1 MHISNYQ
8 GQVVSSE
15 KILKL
20 VAQQQEQ
27 ITQQQE
33 QIAKLQALVETL
45 QAEIRRLKKLP
56 PKPDIKPNT
65 KPGQDESKDDSGS
78 DDDTPSGNSEKP
90 KVSKPNEKT
99 PKLHQYPH

>member
-1 MHISNYQ
+1 MHLSNS
-8 GQVVSSE
+8 QVHALSPA

-27 ITQQQE
+27 ITQQQEQITQQQEQIVQQQE

-56 PKPDIKPNT
+56 KKPDIKPNK
-65 KPGQDESKDDSGS
+65 KPKQGESEYNSGS
-78 DDDTPSGNSEKP
+78 GRETASRVLEF
-90 KVSKPNEKT
+90 
-99 PKLHQYPH
+99 